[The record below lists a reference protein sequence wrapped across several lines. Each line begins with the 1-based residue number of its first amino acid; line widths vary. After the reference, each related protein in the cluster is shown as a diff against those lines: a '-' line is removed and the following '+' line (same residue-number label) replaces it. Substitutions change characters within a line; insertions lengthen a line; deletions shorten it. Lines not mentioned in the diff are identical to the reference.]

1 MRDWKRKLKLITLGS
16 ERFKQNNRRRQCW
29 WNNKTNYR
37 RQKVHMNMWNKLTFV
52 PSCSQM
58 RLQLLHFHALFKTWL
73 TFQELTSIVSL
84 RRRCWSQEN
93 ISENRNIQGNQ
104 SKDMLIIKDKDYK
117 EIFFLPPNVG
127 ITILICLRFLMTG
140 VGKQTPITWLSLA
153 GQRLWRHFCLQCSV
167 SSLSLSVVFSV
178 GLCWN
183 IPAQVTETET
193 GDGSNTRQSHQA
205 QGEQHGFYWKWK

>member
-1 MRDWKRKLKLITLGS
+1 
-16 ERFKQNNRRRQCW
+16 
-29 WNNKTNYR
+29 
-37 RQKVHMNMWNKLTFV
+37 
-52 PSCSQM
+52 M

-140 VGKQTPITWLSLA
+140 QANSNHMVIISWSEILKTLLSA
-153 GQRLWRHFCLQCSV
+153 V
-167 SSLSLSVVFSV
+167 LSVIAQFVCCIFSW
-178 GLCWN
+178 LMLEHTSTSYWDWN
-183 IPAQVTETET
+183 RRWFKHKTESP
-193 GDGSNTRQSHQA
+193 GSRWTTWVLLEVEVIFTVVKQLKQLQS
-205 QGEQHGFYWKWK
+205 W